1 MTYDIKLTTHHY
13 EVAVNTQAQYGYF
26 EHLRYGDERGGKL
39 WFSAD
44 LAGDLY
50 LVDYD
55 GVFSLPAEVVNAL
68 RGEGIRVNDNL
79 F

>member
-1 MTYDIKLTTHHY
+1 MTYDIKLTTHYY

-55 GVFSLPAEVVNAL
+55 GMFDLPAEVVNAL
-68 RGEGIRVNDNL
+68 RGAGIQVNDNL